1 MQIAIIA
8 LMSTFVYALVALGF
22 TLVFGILR
30 VVNFAHGEFY
40 MLGAYAMYVFY
51 GQFGWPYLPLSRPL
65 PCWWGSWVYW
75 LNVACSVALWATR
88 WAA

>member
-1 MQIAIIA
+1 LIRLAIMQIAMQIAIIA

-40 MLGAYAMYVFY
+40 MLGAYAMYVFL
-51 GQFGWPYLPLSRPL
+51 WSVWLALP
-65 PCWWGSWVYW
+65 
-75 LNVACSVALWATR
+75 ALYRGRCRAGGISGLTG
-88 WAA
+88 